1 MWNVRLE
8 RPVRLPDGRTIKT
21 LSDAREVILE
31 LSEKDQRRPQW
42 QALAGLLLSA
52 ANAESRDLLAI
63 ANARLEVMLTR
74 LVHTARKPL
83 ARTQRGSQRSIK
95 RR

>member
-21 LSDAREVILE
+21 LSDAREVILQ
-31 LSEKDQRRPQW
+31 LSEEDQRRPQW

-52 ANAESRDLLAI
+52 ANAGSRDLLAI

-74 LVHTARKPL
+74 LADTAKKPL
-83 ARTQRGSQRSIK
+83 ARARRSGRRLIK
-95 RR
+95 R